1 MIPGDRFNEG
11 LFDFV
16 LIGRDDNRYDVRYR
30 DQGFTTLCLSKIGT
44 VMKHEYSAVLSQ
56 FKTKMLEEHKP
67 TRVELVNKAG
77 GVISQFSTYTD
88 NVDFQRLPTGSVL
101 GGSQLIVNGKACG
114 GITIDE
120 FIKLAISYKSRTNSY
135 ITRLLPEDVMTQDH
149 SKWRSPNRFEI
160 IHLSGLHSLTGITH
174 EQAAHLIG
182 VTASNFRKYLAKD
195 SASARASISFSAWHV
210 LMMRLKL
217 TGLML

>member
-16 LIGRDDNRYDVRYR
+16 LIGKDDNRYEVCYR

-44 VMKHEYSAVLSQ
+44 VMKHEYIAVLSQ
-56 FKTKMLEEHKP
+56 FKDKMIEKHKP
-67 TRVELVNKAG
+67 TRIELINKAG
-77 GVISQFSTYTD
+77 CIISQFSTYTD
-88 NVDFQRLPTGSVL
+88 DVDFQRLATGSIPSS
-101 GGSQLIVNGKACG
+101 SQLIVNGKARG
-114 GITIDE
+114 GFAIDE

-135 ITRLLPEDVMTQDH
+135 ITRLLPEDIITRDH
-149 SKWRSPNRFEI
+149 SKWRTPNRFEI
-160 IHLSGLHSLTGITH
+160 IHLSGPHSMTGISH
-174 EQAAHLIG
+174 EHAAQLIG

-195 SASARASISFSAWHV
+195 SASARASISFSAWHL

-217 TGLML
+217 TGIML